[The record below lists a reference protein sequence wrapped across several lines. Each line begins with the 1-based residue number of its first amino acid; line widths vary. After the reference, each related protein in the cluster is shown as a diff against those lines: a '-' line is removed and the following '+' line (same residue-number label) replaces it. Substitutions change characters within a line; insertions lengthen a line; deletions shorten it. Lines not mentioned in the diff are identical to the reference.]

1 MRFEIVFIAS
11 LLSVIC
17 RTERICKIPS
27 IPSIIH
33 ATSYSSRFK
42 RSAPDTG
49 LKFLIEYTS
58 SFQSNPLFE
67 QIKTKIVLPALT
79 YWEQTLGV
87 KKLSSEN
94 IVLERQCLNG
104 QTSYVKWPNGT
115 IGTYCNSGCE
125 NITRC
130 FTEPIPSNYLNPSE
144 TMIYNR
150 YNMNSFKCDLQV
162 NQIVSRY
169 AEINLWSINNAA
181 IAAIKINFT
190 FLKGCKQL
198 SGNHPTIQGDRGLGI
213 PPNGYLIFVDASQSE
228 PCQSDDLLAYALACQ
243 LEYGTDR
250 PVAGYVNMCP
260 NQLSVTPAEVRS
272 TISTFIHEMAHAL
285 GFSSTSYAFLRDENG
300 IPRTPR
306 DPNTGLPALGQDA
319 DYIYKASTST
329 VAQVERIWVSAAS
342 TTVRKINA
350 FVLPSVLAEARAHY
364 NCPTM
369 DGMDL
374 EDDGGAGT
382 AFVHFEKRIT
392 EDELMSGSYSK
403 DSYVSTLT
411 LAYFKDTGWYTVNMS
426 MAQIWR
432 FGKNWGCEFVLRSC
446 YEYMRIRLAMNTP
459 ITPYCNKLSSTDI
472 KCLNYDDAF
481 GFCDLQR
488 QKDKLP
494 PENQYF
500 TSIDG
505 VASSE
510 VPYYGGGST
519 LNDWCPIYRVSYS
532 FSKTLKDSQVNYALQ
547 YFGDDSICVNHD
559 TYSQWISVVG
569 GFYRYLTFPYASCH
583 KYNCTSSGIKL
594 IIGNQIIDCPSDGDL
609 MPINAYDNSINVRGL
624 LLCPTCS
631 GVCSV
636 CSNKR
641 PSLMSRMTC
650 SKIML
655 LIPWITQYIFFKV
668 RLFMI

>member
-130 FTEPIPSNYLNPSE
+130 FTEPIPSNYLN
-144 TMIYNR
+144 
-150 YNMNSFKCDLQV
+150 
-162 NQIVSRY
+162 
-169 AEINLWSINNAA
+169 
-181 IAAIKINFT
+181 
-190 FLKGCKQL
+190 GCKQL

-519 LNDWCPIYRVSYS
+519 LNDWCPIYRPFETVTGYKYSSYCRHIENQAVI
-532 FSKTLKDSQVNYALQ
+532 DSQVNYALQ